1 MWRRVS
7 QGISIAYHDEDSGC
21 EGRDGGVSEVHQAYV
36 HTRIRTGR
44 ETRDLGHGPWNMRGG
59 TWDLGPG
66 TRDMRHGTRDMRLGT
81 RDLRCVGIQAIIMY
95 TDGAPS
101 NDADMWGEGGGWF
114 VSITILI

>member
-1 MWRRVS
+1 MCGGGYHKVSALHITRRTIV
-7 QGISIAYHDEDSGC
+7 ARV
-21 EGRDGGVSEVHQAYV
+21 GREVGTPAMAYV

-101 NDADMWGEGGGWF
+101 NDADMWGKEGAG
-114 VSITILI
+114 L